1 MNILNFAINTKVKF
15 VDFSKNL
22 KTILKSKTHRFA
34 IDGKYLMENGMQQG
48 VLVGKVLEEIEE
60 EWIRNNFKITKERVR
75 ELIRLRSN

>member
-1 MNILNFAINTKVKF
+1 
-15 VDFSKNL
+15 
-22 KTILKSKTHRFA
+22 
-34 IDGKYLMENGMQQG
+34 MENSMQQG